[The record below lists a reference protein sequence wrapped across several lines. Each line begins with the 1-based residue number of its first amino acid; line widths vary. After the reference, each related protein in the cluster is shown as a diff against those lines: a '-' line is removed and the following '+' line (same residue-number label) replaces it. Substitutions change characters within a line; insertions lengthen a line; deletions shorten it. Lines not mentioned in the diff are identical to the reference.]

1 MNLDKVR
8 DSAELRGIHA
18 KEIDQFLRKLVSG
31 AKSIGRDPVKT
42 DFTVEE
48 KKAIERYFRDIKS
61 GYREQSFVAL
71 SRLLGIPL
79 SNKNW
84 AKLFD
89 ANKVGGLT
97 FLLGGDPVKPLQ
109 TQSDWQNKCFGL
121 AEAKTGVFVVGLND
135 HFFKNVS
142 SGELTSPV
150 TRD

>member
-42 DFTVEE
+42 DFTAEE
-48 KKAIERYFRDIKS
+48 KKAVERYFRDIKS
-61 GYREQSFVAL
+61 GDREQSFVAL

-79 SNKNW
+79 SSKNW

-89 ANKVGGLT
+89 ANKVGGLR
-97 FLLGGDPVKPLQ
+97 FLLGGDSVREQ
-109 TQSDWQNKCFGL
+109 NDWQNKCFGL
-121 AEAKTGVFVVGLND
+121 AEARPGVFVIGLND
-135 HFFKNVS
+135 LFFKKVS

-150 TRD
+150 TSE